1 MRLDGF
7 QLEVLVNGQ
16 PLEEYNLP
24 INESNPTTD
33 SSYVLDESTR
43 QKTYSDDVTYIAVK
57 PEMKY
62 SIRFS
67 SSRASMWSP
76 LMAYVYVD
84 GEYDYTYRE
93 VSNSSPREKDCFW
106 NNTLSK
112 KYFFKFE
119 ISQLYE
125 IDNPEI
131 PLQRK
136 PYGGLGAISVYFY
149 KARVIP
155 QTPVYI
161 PNFSVNQVKVAEAKS
176 TCGIKF
182 TTAFEEAEGFSNRQA
197 VATMERQGDEPVAV
211 LHLHYRP
218 ATWLSIRGCNLPEI
232 DQPNHLSPS
241 VPGLLGDVK
250 PYSFNIKGEE
260 PQSPTVVKT
269 KYKIIRAAVIHS
281 DNVIEVTDESENR
294 NNNEVI
300 DLENY
305 TPKNKRTY
313 TKEVDVIE
321 LLDSDEEEEE
331 NPSKILRIE

>member
-106 NNTLSK
+106 NNTLK
-112 KYFFKFE
+112 KT
-119 ISQLYE
+119 IWWIRS
-125 IDNPEI
+125 
-131 PLQRK
+131 
-136 PYGGLGAISVYFY
+136 
-149 KARVIP
+149 
-155 QTPVYI
+155 
-161 PNFSVNQVKVAEAKS
+161 NFIKVAEAKS

>member
-1 MRLDGF
+1 MRLNGF

-16 PLEEYNLP
+16 PLEEYTLP
-24 INESNPTTD
+24 MNQSNSTTG
-33 SSYVLDESTR
+33 SSHVLDETTM
-43 QKTYSDDVTYIAVK
+43 QKTYSDNVTYIAVK
-57 PEMKY
+57 PEMRY

-67 SSRASMWSP
+67 STRASMWSP

-93 VSNSSPREKDCFW
+93 ISNSSPREKDCFW

-112 KYFFKFE
+112 KYYFKFE

-131 PLQRK
+131 PVQRK
-136 PYGGLGAISVYFY
+136 PFGGLGAISVYFY

-161 PNFSVNQVKVAEAKS
+161 PNFSVNQVKVAESKS

-182 TTAFEEAEGFSNRQA
+182 TTAFEEAEGFFNRQA
-197 VATMERQGDEPVAV
+197 VATMEKQGDEPVAV

-218 ATWLSIRGCNLPEI
+218 ATWLSIRGCDVPEI
-232 DQPNHLSPS
+232 DQQNHLSPS
-241 VPGLLGDVK
+241 VPEDIK
-250 PYSFNIKGEE
+250 PYSFDIKGEE
-260 PQSPTVVKT
+260 PQSPSAEKA
-269 KYKIIRAAVIHS
+269 KYRIIRTSIIHS
-281 DNVIEVTDESENR
+281 ENVIDVTDENENR
-294 NNNEVI
+294 NSNEVI

-305 TPKNKRTY
+305 TPRNKRTY

-331 NPSKILRIE
+331 NPSKILRFE

>member
-106 NNTLSK
+106 NNTL
-112 KYFFKFE
+112 
-119 ISQLYE
+119 I
-125 IDNPEI
+125 
-131 PLQRK
+131 
-136 PYGGLGAISVYFY
+136 YFY